1 VFDAH
6 GFGVTGVTV
15 TFTDNGAGGTFVS
28 NSVVTT
34 SGGTATAQYTTGSKA
49 GTVIITASSTGL
61 TSVKLK
67 VTVE

>member
-1 VFDAH
+1 
-6 GFGVTGVTV
+6 VTV
-15 TFTDNGAGGTFVS
+15 NFTDSGAGGTFVA

-49 GTVIITASSTGL
+49 GTVVITASSTGL
-61 TSVKLK
+61 ASLKLK